1 MAGGLHDSGE
11 YSAEGAWMDNTN
23 EPFLDAPVVDIDSS
37 RELDKVFPDSKA
49 YIPDCHRIARLLRRL
64 RELDESVAG
73 LETLQEA
80 ELSDLVCSAIRE
92 AGFVDP
98 SEARYAIAA
107 VLETI

>member
-1 MAGGLHDSGE
+1 
-11 YSAEGAWMDNTN
+11 MDDTN
-23 EPFLDAPVVDIDSS
+23 EPFLDTPVVDIHSSHEFNKILSDSQT
-37 RELDKVFPDSKA
+37 

-80 ELSDLVCSAIRE
+80 ELSELVCTAIRE

-98 SEARYAIAA
+98 HEARYAIAA
-107 VLETI
+107 VLEII

>member
-1 MAGGLHDSGE
+1 
-11 YSAEGAWMDNTN
+11 MDNTN
-23 EPFLDAPVVDIDSS
+23 EPFLDAPVVDIHSG
-37 RELDKVFPDSKA
+37 REFDEILFDSKA

-80 ELSDLVCSAIRE
+80 ELSELVCTAIRE

-107 VLETI
+107 VLEII

>member
-1 MAGGLHDSGE
+1 V
-11 YSAEGAWMDNTN
+11 DNTS
-23 EPFLDAPVVDIDSS
+23 EPFLDEPVVDIHSS
-37 RELDKVFPDSKA
+37 REFDEILSDRKD
-49 YIPDCHRIARLLRRL
+49 YTPDCHRIARLLHRL

-80 ELSDLVCSAIRE
+80 ELSDLVCGAIRE

-107 VLETI
+107 VLEII